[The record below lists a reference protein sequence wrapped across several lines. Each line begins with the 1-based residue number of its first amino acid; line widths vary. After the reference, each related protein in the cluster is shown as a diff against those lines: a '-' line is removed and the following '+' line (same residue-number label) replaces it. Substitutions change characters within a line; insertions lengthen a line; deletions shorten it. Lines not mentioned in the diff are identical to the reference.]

1 MGNSKSV
8 QLNVD
13 PGAVATVGLLDSA
26 RREIAQAIRT
36 KANEAEFDS
45 HVKDAVKHVTVAE
58 RTKWDGKMETTGDSK
73 DNTVAFSSGDAASPS
88 GWADIEVMTSGE
100 KHSSLFRKMSL
111 AVKNLRYL
119 WRLLGTTSLAGIGD
133 GTVTGAIS
141 SLNTGLVQLHIPHIS
156 AKSEAALVA
165 DLDAVADADG
175 IWYRRHYSLTF
186 TAGIW
191 GNYGGNWYVEGM
203 RVDLRYEW
211 QVATS
216 YGHPVKKFVRSK
228 YAGIW
233 CDWAN
238 IATSCDYISYGSI
251 ASKVTSD
258 DPSKLAIEEA
268 YVENRTIV
276 IRLIIKEGS
285 IGLLTAKI
293 TDIRLA
299 PRCHINGLYA
309 AMTHGGD
316 ANKCNGAWVSSH
328 GNINVWMAETLVDNE
343 SVTFVYPICCV

>member
-1 MGNSKSV
+1 MGSTIAYL
-8 QLNVD
+8 Q
-13 PGAVATVGLLDSA
+13 P
-26 RREIAQAIRT
+26 RR
-36 KANEAEFDS
+36 
-45 HVKDAVKHVTVAE
+45 
-58 RTKWDGKMETTGDSK
+58 
-73 DNTVAFSSGDAASPS
+73 NTLPVFLSRP
-88 GWADIEVMTSGE
+88 
-100 KHSSLFRKMSL
+100 H
-111 AVKNLRYL
+111 
-119 WRLLGTTSLAGIGD
+119 
-133 GTVTGAIS
+133 

-186 TAGIW
+186 TVGIW

-203 RVDLRYEW
+203 RVDLRHEW

-233 CDWAN
+233 GDWAN
-238 IATSCDYISYGSI
+238 IATSCDYISYGNI
-251 ASKVTSD
+251 ASKITSD

-268 YVENRTIV
+268 YVENRTVV

-309 AMTHGGD
+309 AMTHGED
-316 ANKCNGAWVSSH
+316 ANKCNGVWVSPH

>member
-1 MGNSKSV
+1 MALWFPMGSTIAYL
-8 QLNVD
+8 Q
-13 PGAVATVGLLDSA
+13 P
-26 RREIAQAIRT
+26 RR
-36 KANEAEFDS
+36 
-45 HVKDAVKHVTVAE
+45 
-58 RTKWDGKMETTGDSK
+58 
-73 DNTVAFSSGDAASPS
+73 NTLPVFLSRP
-88 GWADIEVMTSGE
+88 
-100 KHSSLFRKMSL
+100 H
-111 AVKNLRYL
+111 
-119 WRLLGTTSLAGIGD
+119 
-133 GTVTGAIS
+133 

-233 CDWAN
+233 GDWAN

-328 GNINVWMAETLVDNE
+328 GNINVWMAETLVENE